1 MCSIYT
7 HRLIFSERE
16 RFKVID
22 LVSFFWSG
30 SERNLVGYHK
40 YIPSILKSYH
50 KGNFYFCSDQFRY
63 PFQVEGKLMQM
74 PIDIDLRF
82 IFQQKNPYWTVESY
96 EILPIK
102 NSVSSHLYVGAK
114 SVKLSLI
121 IGHESRKYWSN

>member
-22 LVSFFWSG
+22 LVSFLWSG

-50 KGNFYFCSDQFRY
+50 KGNFLLLLWSVPLSIPSGRKTNANADRY
-63 PFQVEGKLMQM
+63 RSSFYISAEKPLLNSWKLWNFA
-74 PIDIDLRF
+74 D
-82 IFQQKNPYWTVESY
+82 
-96 EILPIK
+96 K
-102 NSVSSHLYVGAK
+102 NSVSTHLCMGAK